1 MRRGKSLGGLSIAT
15 RLFLFNAFWSVA
27 ILALA
32 GFILTAINFRAAE
45 QDFDERLGVYLRAL
59 IADVA
64 ASDDARGS
72 SSQLGEPMFEL
83 PLSGWYWQITR
94 LDGTNPDVRASNS
107 LFAERLPRLPD
118 PGVATVAGGVR
129 KGYAIGPDE
138 RRLRIVERYIEAG
151 DDGRYLVQVAA
162 SPEELSADI
171 QGFNLWL
178 GLTFALLGL
187 ALVGSTAIQ
196 LRFGLRPLRRIQAG
210 VTAIRRGEGER
221 IDGPFPPDLA
231 PLASELNLL
240 IASNREIVERA
251 RTQVGN
257 LAHALKT
264 PLSVLVNEAD
274 ASGRATDQDLAGL
287 VREQTRIMRD
297 QVSYYLDRARAAAR
311 VSMIGTAT
319 DVKGSVDGL
328 VRTFDKIY
336 VERSLT
342 FTAEVPD
349 GLRFRGERQDF
360 EDLVGNLI
368 DNAGK
373 WAASTVRVQ
382 AGLAAAD
389 SGGPASDITLTV
401 DDDGPGLP
409 AETRDFA
416 TRRGRRLDETKPG
429 SGLGLSIVTDL
440 ASAYGGVFSLHDSPL
455 GGLRAVLRLPG
466 SMTEFRPNPV

>member
-1 MRRGKSLGGLSIAT
+1 M
-15 RLFLFNAFWSVA
+15 
-27 ILALA
+27 
-32 GFILTAINFRAAE
+32 GF
-45 QDFDERLGVYLRAL
+45 
-59 IADVA
+59 
-64 ASDDARGS
+64 
-72 SSQLGEPMFEL
+72 
-83 PLSGWYWQITR
+83 
-94 LDGTNPDVRASNS
+94 
-107 LFAERLPRLPD
+107 
-118 PGVATVAGGVR
+118 
-129 KGYAIGPDE
+129 
-138 RRLRIVERYIEAG
+138 
-151 DDGRYLVQVAA
+151 
-162 SPEELSADI
+162 
-171 QGFNLWL
+171 
-178 GLTFALLGL
+178 TFALLGL

-210 VTAIRRGEGER
+210 VTAIRRGEGGR
-221 IDGPFPPDLA
+221 IDGRFPPDLA

-274 ASGRATDQDLAGL
+274 APGCPTDQELATM

-319 DVKGSVDGL
+319 DVKGSVDAL
-328 VRTFDKIY
+328 VRTFNKIY
-336 VERSLT
+336 VERSLN

-382 AGLAAAD
+382 AGLAQAD
-389 SGGPASDITLTV
+389 GGGDASDITLTV

-416 TRRGRRLDETKPG
+416 TRRGRRLDESKPG